1 MSIAAAVITGIAGIA
16 STLIGGGLQMRTLK
30 RGEAAAKEQYQG
42 ELAESARRFNL
53 EAGLS
58 RQSLSLQ
65 RQNLAEEKRQFNE
78 SLGLKQTELAMTKN
92 EYARNAFREQV
103 KNLTGI
109 LDKNE
114 QLKDLYI
121 NRLKGLRN

>member
-16 STLIGGGLQMRTLK
+16 STLIGGGLQMRTLE
-30 RGEAAAKEQYQG
+30 RGEEAAKEQYRG
-42 ELAESARRFNL
+42 ELAESTRRFNL
-53 EAGLS
+53 EAGLT
-58 RQSLSLQ
+58 
-65 RQNLAEEKRQFNE
+65 RQNLTEQKRQFNE
-78 SLGLKQTELAMTKN
+78 TLGLKQTELAMTKN
-92 EYARNAFREQV
+92 EYARKAFREQV